1 MVRTTPVQVSGFER
15 RDVVGLGSETVVFQE
30 SQRVLS
36 DSASLAS
43 ASARLDG
50 DELTHA
56 IPSVAAILDGEF
68 YAHDRATATTCPHDS
83 TTFFVRHKFLTTGE
97 SRLIDFGR
105 SQKVINS
112 RVAFQADTQAELAV
126 VVEPL
131 TGRRVVAFLRANQ
144 TTGYACEVSM
154 FVPSSNLRDRPR
166 AMR

>member
-30 SQRVLS
+30 SQRMLS

-43 ASARLDG
+43 ASA
-50 DELTHA
+50 
-56 IPSVAAILDGEF
+56 
-68 YAHDRATATTCPHDS
+68 CPHDS
-83 TTFFVRHKFLTTGE
+83 TTFFVRHEFLTTGE

-105 SQKVINS
+105 SQKVING

-144 TTGYACEVSM
+144 TTGCACEVSM